1 MEKIVLMRLNK
12 NPDLIILDY
21 YFVNNDQKVMNGME
35 VFDKIKELK
44 PDIPVIMLSG
54 QEKGEIVLELAR
66 KGIDDYII
74 KDNNLIDNL
83 NVAIGELFARTIIM
97 IYSDRESVATN
108 SLHYNIILFQNKIIC
123 DCTFLNCRCV
133 VFDFEPGPKSSFF
146 CSLQQIFI
154 KCG

>member
-1 MEKIVLMRLNK
+1 MSDKKLIFIVDDDPFINMLVVKRFTSDGYRLEAYLYGEDCLNALNK

-21 YFVNNDQKVMNGME
+21 YFVNNDHKVMNGME

-83 NVAIGELFARTIIM
+83 NVAINELF
-97 IYSDRESVATN
+97 SREH
-108 SLHYNIILFQNKIIC
+108 L
-123 DCTFLNCRCV
+123 
-133 VFDFEPGPKSSFF
+133 
-146 CSLQQIFI
+146 
-154 KCG
+154 

>member
-1 MEKIVLMRLNK
+1 MNDQKLIFIVDDDPFINMLVVKRFTSAGYRLEAFAYGEECLNALNK

-21 YFVNNDQKVMNGME
+21 YFVKNDHKVMNGME

-44 PDIPVIMLSG
+44 PELPVIMLSG

-83 NVAIGELFARTIIM
+83 NIAIGDLF
-97 IYSDRESVATN
+97 DR
-108 SLHYNIILFQNKIIC
+108 Q
-123 DCTFLNCRCV
+123 
-133 VFDFEPGPKSSFF
+133 
-146 CSLQQIFI
+146 
-154 KCG
+154 